1 MYSTHKIN
9 LFFAINF
16 CPTAS
21 LRLILC
27 AQCCCLLQI
36 LQGPNL
42 SVVLQLSPDE
52 VNEFHAQQSLSQ
64 HDEYTVGKKECK
76 ENIAVGGKG
85 RGRWGKQQGSLH
97 HTCTVVHKQYKPH
110 TLGIIYLIDLFFFAK
125 SCVPNGRIIYKIC
138 VSCFFCAQ
146 KKTLWN

>member
-16 CPTAS
+16 CPTTI
-21 LRLILC
+21 LRLILLC
-27 AQCCCLLQI
+27 PQCCCLLQI

-42 SVVLQLSPDE
+42 SVVSASSE
-52 VNEFHAQQSLSQ
+52 GKI
-64 HDEYTVGKKECK
+64 GKKEFK

-97 HTCTVVHKQYKPH
+97 HTYTIVHKQYQPY
-110 TLGIIYLIDLFFFAK
+110 TLRIIYLTYFFLRN
-125 SCVPNGRIIYKIC
+125 P
-138 VSCFFCAQ
+138 VS
-146 KKTLWN
+146 